1 MSAASAKTAT
11 TVRKTAKINAGPGML
26 MALKPRISEKSYA
39 SADKDNVYIFEVP
52 KSANKQTITSAV
64 ETQFSVKVAD
74 VRTVNVVGKPK
85 RAVRKRQR
93 PASGKRKDIK
103 KAYVALIDGDS
114 INIFGGDDKKTKSK
128 NSEKPAKEAKATETV
143 QKKSG
148 LRGAF
153 NRGPRHTQDKGGG
166 K

>member
-1 MSAASAKTAT
+1 MSAAAAKPT
-11 TVRKTAKINAGPGML
+11 TTAKKSTKPSTGPGML

-39 SADKDNVYIFEVP
+39 SADNDNVYIFEVP
-52 KSANKQTITSAV
+52 RSANKQTITLAV
-64 ETQFSVKVAD
+64 ESQFSVKVSD

-93 PASGKRKDIK
+93 PASGKRKNIK
-103 KAYVALIDGDS
+103 KAYVGLIEGDS
-114 INIFGGDDKKTKSK
+114 INIFGTDEKKSK
-128 NSEKPAKEAKATETV
+128 TTKTEKPALEAKATEKV

>member
-1 MSAASAKTAT
+1 MSAASAKTAST
-11 TVRKTAKINAGPGML
+11 EKKTAKISNGTGML

-52 KSANKQTITSAV
+52 KSANKHTITRAV
-64 ETQFSVKVAD
+64 ESQFSVKVSD

-103 KAYVALIDGDS
+103 KAYVGLIEGDS
-114 INIFGGDDKKTKSK
+114 INIFGNDEKKTKSAK
-128 NSEKPAKEAKATETV
+128 SDKPAQEAKATEKV

>member
-1 MSAASAKTAT
+1 MSVASAKTAST
-11 TVRKTAKINAGPGML
+11 EKKTAKISNGTGML
-26 MALKPRISEKSYA
+26 MALKPRISEKSYT
-39 SADKDNVYIFEVP
+39 SADIDNVYIFEVP
-52 KSANKQTITSAV
+52 KSANKHTITRAV
-64 ETQFSVKVAD
+64 ESQFSVKVSD

-103 KAYVALIDGDS
+103 KAYVGLIVGDS
-114 INIFGGDDKKTKSK
+114 INIFGNDEKKTKTAK
-128 NSEKPAKEAKATETV
+128 SEKPAQEAKATEKV